1 MGSSLIRLN
10 LYHDSTTNGIGFRS
24 VTGQLLPTRG
34 PLRALR
40 GGLLAL
46 TSSALAVAAH
56 AVAGGMLPDTGLT
69 LLLTLAVG
77 AAGTALADRR
87 AGGLAILGAL
97 GLSHLGIHL
106 ILSIV
111 ALDEA
116 GGPVNGWLMSGGH
129 LVAVLLAA
137 AVLTRA
143 EAAFFALAA
152 VCALLLPSRLPGPLT
167 PGTGPARVLLRAFPP
182 ADRALAVLLR
192 RARPRRGPPLAWR

>member
-1 MGSSLIRLN
+1 
-10 LYHDSTTNGIGFRS
+10 
-24 VTGQLLPTRG
+24 
-34 PLRALR
+34 LR
-40 GGLLAL
+40 GGLLAV

-87 AGGLAILGAL
+87 AGPLAILGAL

-111 ALDEA
+111 ALDEP
-116 GGPVNGWLMSGGH
+116 GRPVNGWLMSGGH
-129 LVAVLLAA
+129 LFAVLLAA

-152 VCALLLPSRLPGPLT
+152 VC
-167 PGTGPARVLLRAFPP
+167 
-182 ADRALAVLLR
+182 
-192 RARPRRGPPLAWR
+192 